1 MQLVFV
7 RNQLSSHTSLSFSLS
22 LSLSLSLSTVISN
35 DEIRNR
41 RCDICVILS
50 RFLFF
55 ESRVCCGHRCRRH
68 SGFGCDRQGH
78 PSGRDVRRSWSSS
91 SSYLGQQKNPT
102 RGVVSNG
109 DACDD
114 IGSNKQACEG
124 AGGFCYW
131 YPHSNTF
138 RDPTIGTCSSSAGV
152 SCGNHRAPNCGECP
166 YYDNND
172 HGYHYC
178 HGDCKWQS
186 HWYDFGQGVCEPR

>member
-1 MQLVFV
+1 MKFATVVVTFVSFCLV
-7 RNQLSSHTSLSFSLS
+7 
-22 LSLSLSLSTVISN
+22 
-35 DEIRNR
+35 
-41 RCDICVILS
+41 
-50 RFLFF
+50 
-55 ESRVCCGHRCRRH
+55 
-68 SGFGCDRQGH
+68 
-78 PSGRDVRRSWSSS
+78 SSS
-91 SSYLGQQKNPT
+91 SNPAFAAVIDAGDTPASAAVVDVTTLDETSGGPGRHPRRTLVSKKNPT

-186 HWYDFGQGVCEPR
+186 HWYDFGQGVCEPK